1 MTHVSCPLCGKLSH
15 ASSFHP
21 ENLGND
27 IEYVDMRS
35 LGRGRGFQVTGRYTA
50 LGDPVLMGRIS
61 LRLHVLLRL
70 IEGKEPLLNEENQR
84 LLDAVEELEDEDRS
98 LSEKL
103 KKANQMI
110 IKYEDTAEEEE
121 DGYEELFSL
130 VNNALSDVYD
140 EEFDD
145 LNSAVRTLIDEY
157 DDLLEETEDEG

>member
-1 MTHVSCPLCGKLSH
+1 
-15 ASSFHP
+15 
-21 ENLGND
+21 
-27 IEYVDMRS
+27 MRRTRDC
-35 LGRGRGFQVTGRYTA
+35 LT
-50 LGDPVLMGRIS
+50 PW
-61 LRLHVLLRL
+61 
-70 IEGKEPLLNEENQR
+70 
-84 LLDAVEELEDEDRS
+84 ELEDEDRS

-103 KKANQMI
+103 KKANQMM

-121 DGYEELFSL
+121 DGYEELLSL